1 MDLSFLGALLEGI
14 KHLPESLAGLLI
26 LVSLVISYFF
36 KSKGQE
42 HQQVTEVSKLQ
53 SDQLKTLIEQNEKLM
68 QMNSTLAQQL
78 HATREEISEAY
89 TIIEDLKLKLARI
102 QRLLQEKGISYGDS
116 TTGDHRN

>member
-1 MDLSFLGALLEGI
+1 MELPFLSALFAGI
-14 KHLPESLAGLLI
+14 KHLPESLAAFLI
-26 LVSLVISYFF
+26 LVSLVLSYFF

>member
-1 MDLSFLGALLEGI
+1 MDLSFFGALLEGI
-14 KHLPESLAGLLI
+14 KQLPESLAGLLI

>member
-1 MDLSFLGALLEGI
+1 MDLSFFGALLEGI

-26 LVSLVISYFF
+26 IVSLVLSYFF

-89 TIIEDLKLKLARI
+89 TVIEDLKLKLSRI